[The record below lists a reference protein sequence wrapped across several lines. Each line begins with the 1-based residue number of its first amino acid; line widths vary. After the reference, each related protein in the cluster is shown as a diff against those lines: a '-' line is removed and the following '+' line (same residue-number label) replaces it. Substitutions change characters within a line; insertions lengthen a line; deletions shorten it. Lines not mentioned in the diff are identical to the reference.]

1 MIYDLQKNWSVYF
14 HSPVWKEIGHFLKS
28 LSHDL
33 KEGEYQIGHS
43 GVIGRIVLSQ
53 TRSRAGAKPEAHNR
67 FIDVQ
72 IVLEGEEIIVCQ
84 PRELCQTC
92 DAYIR
97 ERDVEFFF
105 QNSEIPGAELRL
117 VPGAFAVFYP
127 QDAHTPLLM
136 TGNQPA
142 TVKKIVIKVPIEYA
156 E

>member
-1 MIYDLQKNWSVYF
+1 MIHDLQKNWSVYF
-14 HSPVWKEIGHFLKS
+14 HSPVWKEIERFLKS
-28 LSHDL
+28 LSPDFQ
-33 KEGEYQIGHS
+33 EGEYQISHS
-43 GVIGRIVLSQ
+43 GIFGRIASSQ
-53 TRSRAGAKPEAHNR
+53 TRPKSGAKPEAHNQ

-72 IVLEGEEIIVCQ
+72 IVLEGEEIILCQ
-84 PRELCQTC
+84 PRELCQSS
-92 DAYIR
+92 DAYLR

-105 QNSEIPGAELRL
+105 QDSEIPGAELRL

-142 TVKKIVIKVPIEYA
+142 TVKKIVIKVPIECS